1 MTSPTGTAQADVMLT
16 ELTTMR
22 SMNLIL
28 QAARCAELAHRG
40 QKRKLTGR
48 PAIEHPARVAS
59 RLSYHPAAD
68 DCLIAAAWL
77 HDVLEDTEFS
87 AEELGVFLPGLA
99 LTYVKALT
107 NPSKHFSTITRAKKK
122 EMDRDHLRQCTGA
135 VRLIKLVDRADNMR
149 DMCYPNADLGWART
163 YIAESEALLKC
174 IFIPH
179 DPATVELKQAIED
192 AKVYFDAR
200 ADHLDRS
207 A

>member
-1 MTSPTGTAQADVMLT
+1 MTTPTGTAQPDVLLT

-48 PAIEHPARVAS
+48 PYIEHPGRVAA
-59 RLSYHPAAD
+59 RLSYHTMAD

-77 HDVLEDTEFS
+77 HDVLEDTELS
-87 AEELGVFLPGLA
+87 AEELQVFLPGLA

-107 NPSKHFSTITRAKKK
+107 NPSKQFPRLSRAEKKDI
-122 EMDRDHLRQCTGA
+122 DRDHLRVCTGP

-149 DMCYPNADLGWART
+149 DICHRNVDVAWAIT
-163 YIAESEALLKC
+163 YIKESEALLEC

-179 DPATVELKQAIED
+179 DPATAELKQAIDE
-192 AKVYFDAR
+192 AKRYIAGVEAPR
-200 ADHLDRS
+200 
-207 A
+207 